1 MNRIAKGLA
10 LTAVALT
17 LSLPLGACEKS
28 IRAPAEAGVCYQAI
42 FLKDGGVRFNKL
54 TDHVAKIEA
63 CAAALEAMRLRFE
76 VMGGASEII
85 GAYQGNYIFLLKEGI
100 FRSDSLKGARYPM
113 LVRIGGGQLAQP
125 GAVPQSLLDQ
135 AKQQGQ

>member
-10 LTAVALT
+10 LTAIAV
-17 LSLPLGACEKS
+17 SLAAPLVACEKS
-28 IRAPAEAGVCYQAI
+28 IPAPTEAGVCYQAI
-42 FLKDGGVRFNKL
+42 FVKDGSVRFNKL
-54 TDHVAKIEA
+54 TDHEAKIET

-76 VMGGASEII
+76 VMGGASEIV
-85 GAYQGNYIFLLKEGI
+85 GSYQGNYIFLLKEGI